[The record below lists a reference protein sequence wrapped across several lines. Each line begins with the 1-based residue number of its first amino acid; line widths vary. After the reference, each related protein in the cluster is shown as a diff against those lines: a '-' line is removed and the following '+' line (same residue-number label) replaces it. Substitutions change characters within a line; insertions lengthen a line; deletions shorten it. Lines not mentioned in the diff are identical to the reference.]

1 MPGPHLHRTLVAFT
15 EIRRC
20 TWGITNGAGGP
31 GGHRPLFPVLQLR
44 TAASEP
50 AVSNAGGS
58 LPEPERAIR
67 NDAIRKKSFVDLGA
81 LPPNPRNLPLSGQNG
96 CFSSTK
102 I

>member
-1 MPGPHLHRTLVAFT
+1 MPGQHLHRTLVAFT
-15 EIRRC
+15 EIRR
-20 TWGITNGAGGP
+20 GVPAGLPNGAGGP

-81 LPPNPRNLPLSGQNG
+81 LPPNPEFTAFRPEWW
-96 CFSSTK
+96 F
-102 I
+102 